1 MPSRRLYLFLHWI
14 PAMIGIL
21 VILIESTGMMSAQN
35 TSRWLLPIWVK
46 LFGPI
51 APDRWAMIHHYIRK
65 TGHFVGYGLVSLGFF
80 EGWRATFSGKA
91 RSRGMLFA
99 IVASMALL
107 CTLALASWD
116 EWHQSFL
123 PGRTSAVSDVGIDFS
138 GAIVAHMILLLILVI
153 VWRVKASRQAKVS
166 AIPQVSSRV

>member
-1 MPSRRLYLFLHWI
+1 
-14 PAMIGIL
+14 MIGII
-21 VILIESTGMMSAQN
+21 VILIESTGTMSAEN

-51 APDRWAMIHHYIRK
+51 TPDRWAIVHHYIRK

-80 EGWRATFSGKA
+80 EGWRATFSVKT
-91 RSRGMLFA
+91 RSQGVLFA
-99 IVASMALL
+99 IVAPMALV

-138 GAIVAHMILLLILVI
+138 GAVVAHLILLLLLVI
-153 VWRVKASRQAKVS
+153 VWRVRTVRAKAAT
-166 AIPQVSSRV
+166 PPVSSRV